1 MAKKSKEEV
10 TGVAT
15 LESPESDVVVEANP
29 STSTVVRYWS
39 PEHENL
45 IVGYDPLVKFENNT
59 VVLDVVKS
67 PKSAKALE
75 QSNVFNQLFF
85 RVHDRAG
92 DDDYK
97 IDFGRRLRRLLGN
110 DPEDQV
116 TQEKGYMAIM
126 ALFTPDELIR
136 HGISKG
142 VKDVERLIYAT
153 INNKYVEGIV

>member
-29 STSTVVRYWS
+29 STATVVRYWS
-39 PEHENL
+39 PENENL
-45 IVGYDPLVKFENNT
+45 IVGFDPMVQFKDFA
-59 VVLDVVKS
+59 VVLDVEKS

-85 RVHDRAG
+85 KVHDRAG
-92 DDDYK
+92 DDNYK
-97 IDFGRRLRRLLGN
+97 IDFGRRLRRILGS

-116 TQEKGYMAIM
+116 TQEKGYLAIL
-126 ALFTPDELIR
+126 ALFTLDELDK
-136 HGISKG
+136 HGISKSAR
-142 VKDVERLIYAT
+142 DIERLIFVT
-153 INNKYVEGIV
+153 LNNKYVEGIV